1 MEATPLHNCSDFS
14 AGRMRSFGGLG
25 DELSIQFTDKKAFMF
40 KTCCCLSQKTND
52 CDAVVVVVV
61 GSDDVDGLQELKVEG
76 EMPTLL
82 GKII

>member
-1 MEATPLHNCSDFS
+1 
-14 AGRMRSFGGLG
+14 
-25 DELSIQFTDKKAFMF
+25 MF